1 MGADG
6 HGPFDND
13 DAMDW
18 VAELAEADDES
29 ILAEA
34 LEAVSL
40 DEDEYVEAPEAS
52 IAVAAAEV
60 VAALLDQAADDLPDE
75 VWEYVE
81 RQRGAKPGLVKLARK
96 AVTRVLKDSELRE
109 LWEESDGFE
118 AWKDSLEDL
127 LSRL

>member
-1 MGADG
+1 MGASG

-40 DEDEYVEAPEAS
+40 DEDDYVEAPEAS
-52 IAVAAAEV
+52 IAIASAEV
-60 VAALLDQAADDLPDE
+60 IAALLDQPADELPEE

-81 RQRGAKPGLVKLARK
+81 RQRGVKPSLVKLARK
-96 AVTRVLKDSELRE
+96 AVTRVFKDSELRE
-109 LWEESDGFE
+109 LWEDSDDFES
-118 AWKDSLEDL
+118 WKDSVEDL

>member
-29 ILAEA
+29 VLAEA

-40 DEDEYVEAPEAS
+40 DADEYVDATDAS
-52 IAVAAAEV
+52 VAVAAAEV
-60 VAALLDQAADDLPDE
+60 VAALLDQPADELPEE
-75 VWEYVE
+75 VWDFVE
-81 RQRGAKPGLVKLARK
+81 RQRGVKPSLVKLARK